1 MGEVAAIVAQKVGE
15 TDSPLPC
22 PRVARTVDAAQHP
35 PAPGRG
41 NALRWASALLIA
53 ALVAIINLL
62 LWRAFNPPLTAPDVP
77 SRVAGLA
84 YNGFQRWQS
93 PLSQSFPSDARWLA
107 TCSGW
112 PA

>member
-1 MGEVAAIVAQKVGE
+1 
-15 TDSPLPC
+15 
-22 PRVARTVDAAQHP
+22 
-35 PAPGRG
+35 
-41 NALRWASALLIA
+41 LLIG

-84 YNGFQRWQS
+84 YNGF
-93 PLSQSFPSDARWLA
+93 PALA
-107 TCSGW
+107 KPAEPRGFRAMPRLLTTCSGW